1 MTPSSP
7 SRRVRL
13 PNGPRFATV
22 LDVALALVLVGIALG
37 AGATAIH
44 FRNQKKEHARA
55 LEQQRRLLDDA
66 RGEQRALDRRLALRD
81 RQLALAS
88 SQRDDYAKI
97 ASTHEVEAPRWGA
110 GEWARKVWKD
120 RRYSGHPSSNLDDLR
135 CDFSPFAEEHVL
147 LSLDLQLLGGWKALV
162 MGDDSQSAITTPLS
176 AGETLLFEGPGER
189 VLEQLSTF
197 LHDDNT
203 GFFEPGDD
211 GADGRWLDENSPMVW
226 LITLDVLHPESP
238 SHLQFVE
245 VLRVEKE
252 LEEVIIER
260 PVIHAVPDDVASSLT
275 KHTKEEIVAL
285 IEAVLEVR
293 ELGARERIS
302 AQRAALPASLQ
313 SPDDA

>member
-1 MTPSSP
+1 MLS
-7 SRRVRL
+7 L
-13 PNGPRFATV
+13 
-22 LDVALALVLVGIALG
+22 GIALG
-37 AGATAIH
+37 AGVMVA
-44 FRNQKKEHARA
+44 FLRKQEREHAKQ
-55 LEQQRRLLDDA
+55 LEQQRRALDET

-110 GEWARKVWKD
+110 GEWARKVWKE
-120 RRYSGHPSSNLDDLR
+120 RRYSGHPSTNLDDLR
-135 CDFSPFAEEHVL
+135 RDFTPFAEEHVL

-162 MGDDSQSAITTPLS
+162 MGDDSHSAITTPLS

-189 VLEQLSTF
+189 VLEQISTF
-197 LHDDNT
+197 LHDDDT
-203 GFFEPGDD
+203 GFFEPGADD
-211 GADGRWLDENSPMVW
+211 ADGRWRDENSPMVW

-260 PVIHAVPDDVASSLT
+260 PVVRAVPDDVASSLSH
-275 KHTKEEIVAL
+275 HTKEEIVAL

-293 ELGARERIS
+293 ELGADERIP
-302 AQRAALPASLQ
+302 AERAALPASLQ
-313 SPDDA
+313 SPNEP